1 MNTKALLPLAWLYGA
16 AVGIRNHYYD
26 SAEAKKLPVPV
37 VSVGNVTV
45 GGSGK
50 TPLVATLAQELLAR
64 EFPVAVISRGYGRE
78 GHAPFVLVSDG
89 KEVLVDAR
97 EGGDEPVEL
106 ARKIPALV
114 VAVGADRV
122 RAAETLLEKLGRHV
136 ILLDDGFQHRRL
148 ARDVDLVCFDCTE
161 SESSLHLLPAGR
173 LREPLRNLKRADAV
187 VLTRW
192 SESCRTPELGD
203 VPVIRAISRVVGFT
217 RLGEPGGK
225 DDTLDA
231 GAFHDETVSLALGVA
246 RPERVRESLDAHI
259 AHVAH
264 IVVRRDHH
272 RWSETE
278 LREIADEAKAKGA
291 RALLTTGKD
300 AVKMCLLDSADSAS
314 LPVYRIDVETEILDL
329 EVLRGLVAFPPL

>member
-1 MNTKALLPLAWLYGA
+1 MKSKALLPLSWLYGA
-16 AVGIRNHYYD
+16 AVDIRNHYYD
-26 SAEAKKLPVPV
+26 RVEAKKLPVPV

-50 TPLVATLAQELLAR
+50 TPLVATLAKELLAR
-64 EFPVAVISRGYGRE
+64 EFPVAVLSRGYGRE

-106 ARKIPALV
+106 ARKVPGLV

-122 RAAETLLEKLGRHV
+122 RAAETLLEKLGRHL

-148 ARDVDLVCFDCTE
+148 ARDVDLVCFDATE

-187 VLTRW
+187 ILTRW
-192 SESCRTPELGD
+192 SESCQVPELGD
-203 VPVIRAISRVVGFT
+203 VPVIRAITRVVGFT
-217 RLGEPGGK
+217 RLGGENEL
-225 DDTLDA
+225 LDA
-231 GAFHDETVSLALGVA
+231 GAFRDETVSLALGVA
-246 RPERVRESLDAHI
+246 RPERVRESLDARVV
-259 AHVAH
+259 HVVA
-264 IVVRRDHH
+264 RRDHH
-272 RWSETE
+272 RWRETE
-278 LREIADEAKAKGA
+278 LREIIDEAKAKGA
-291 RALLTTGKD
+291 GALLTTGKD
-300 AVKMCLLDSADSAS
+300 AVKMFFPESPS